1 ATTVRPIDFPS
12 WTEAVPTP
20 PDAPVTSSTEPW
32 AAGAGGS
39 LHCVSACQEVRN
51 TRGAAVACSNDQP
64 DGIGARLA
72 AGTTTMSARVPHT
85 LTPASQRRMPTVLPG
100 LKPVTP
106 GPVFTTSPTPSRPR
120 M

>member
-1 ATTVRPIDFPS
+1 
-12 WTEAVPTP
+12 PTP
-20 PDAPVTSSTEPW
+20 PEAPVTRRTEPW

-64 DGIGARLA
+64 EGMGARLA
-72 AGTTTMSARVPHT
+72 AATTTISARVPQT
-85 LTPASQRRMPTVLPG
+85 LTPASHRRMPALLPT

-106 GPVFTTSPTPSRPR
+106 GPIFTTSPT
-120 M
+120 